1 MTEILVLGVLV
12 AIIFYELTDITP
24 GGIIVPGLMVAY
36 INQPLRM
43 IYTVVVA
50 IVAFLLVKLFSRRF
64 LIFGER
70 RFVLLILVSLILN
83 VLVNLFL
90 GLFMD
95 NLTLASLSIV
105 GYTVAGIMANNMYKQ
120 GVVRTVSSL
129 AITVGVIELLVILF
143 MTWGITL

>member
-64 LIFGER
+64 LIFGKR

-83 VLVNLFL
+83 VPVNLFL

>member
-64 LIFGER
+64 LIFGKH

>member
-50 IVAFLLVKLFSRRF
+50 IVAFLLV
-64 LIFGER
+64 
-70 RFVLLILVSLILN
+70 
-83 VLVNLFL
+83 
-90 GLFMD
+90 
-95 NLTLASLSIV
+95 
-105 GYTVAGIMANNMYKQ
+105 
-120 GVVRTVSSL
+120 
-129 AITVGVIELLVILF
+129 
-143 MTWGITL
+143 

>member
-36 INQPLRM
+36 NNQPLRM
-43 IYTVVVA
+43 IYTVAVA
-50 IVAFLLVKLFSRRF
+50 IVVFLLVKLFSRRF
-64 LIFGER
+64 LIFGKR

>member
-64 LIFGER
+64 LIFGKR

-83 VLVNLFL
+83 VLVN
-90 GLFMD
+90 LFMD

>member
-12 AIIFYELTDITP
+12 AIVFYELTDITP

-36 INQPLRM
+36 IDQPLKM
-43 IYTVVVA
+43 IYTVAVA
-50 IVAFLLVKLFSRRF
+50 VAAYLLVKLFSRRF
-64 LIFGER
+64 LVFGKR
-70 RFVLLILVSLILN
+70 RFVLMIIVSLILN
-83 VLVNLFL
+83 VIINLLL

-105 GYTVAGIMANNMYKQ
+105 GYTVAGIMANNMCKQ

-129 AITVGVIELLVILF
+129 AVTVGVTELIIILLT
-143 MTWGITL
+143 TWGIML

>member
-50 IVAFLLVKLFSRRF
+50 IVAFLLVKLFSRRL
-64 LIFGER
+64 LIFGKR